1 MFSLF
6 YIYSARRPSTGI
18 KCLHWKT
25 TEGQPQG
32 NRDSRNQ
39 DKTSHSEALGNCHAI
54 FLPYL
59 RHEPKERLHRRV
71 ESRGSKTEFLALER
85 GNLFNQE
92 DARRS
97 TEKRRRYRNKLTLLM
112 YSRRFTMLC
121 SNCCFLACG
130 RQKTINISARKEKT
144 KFVAENLTLL
154 PSYLL
159 HYSAS
164 IYLLWITN
172 T

>member
-1 MFSLF
+1 MK
-6 YIYSARRPSTGI
+6 IA
-18 KCLHWKT
+18 
-25 TEGQPQG
+25 
-32 NRDSRNQ
+32 
-39 DKTSHSEALGNCHAI
+39 SHSEALGNCHAI

-59 RHEPKERLHRRV
+59 RHEPKERLRRRV

-85 GNLFNQE
+85 VNLFNQG

-121 SNCCFLACG
+121 SSCCFLACE
-130 RQKTINISARKEKT
+130 RQKTNNINAKKEKT
-144 KFVAENLTLL
+144 KFVEENLTLL
-154 PSYLL
+154 LSYLL

-164 IYLLWITN
+164 KN
-172 T
+172 R